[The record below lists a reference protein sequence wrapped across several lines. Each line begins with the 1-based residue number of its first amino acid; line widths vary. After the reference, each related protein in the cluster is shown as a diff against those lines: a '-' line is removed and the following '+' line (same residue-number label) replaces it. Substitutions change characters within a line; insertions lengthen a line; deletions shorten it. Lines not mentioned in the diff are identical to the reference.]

1 MVSLSLAPELVLRC
15 LCRTQRLQPYQQ
27 LLSVQGSVSLLT
39 VKARSGDRVG
49 SWREGLHRPSRAL
62 TKQDP
67 CLRELGLQGL
77 QKTVQI
83 SL

>member
-1 MVSLSLAPELVLRC
+1 M
-15 LCRTQRLQPYQQ
+15 
-27 LLSVQGSVSLLT
+27 
-39 VKARSGDRVG
+39 
-49 SWREGLHRPSRAL
+49 HRPSRAL